1 MSLAA
6 VFCMEKDGPAPN
18 KAVRLFPDV
27 PIKPNEIQKSQ
38 RAILHH
44 HPPNESLRR
53 QTLPLSAPSY
63 RRRRLQLTACLRAQ
77 STTPAPADHQ
87 PSR

>member
-27 PIKPNEIQKSQ
+27 PIKSNEIQKSQ

-44 HPPNESLRR
+44 HPLNESSRR

-63 RRRRLQLTACLRAQ
+63 WRHRLRWIACRRAQ
-77 STTPAPADHQ
+77 STTPAPIN
-87 PSR
+87 